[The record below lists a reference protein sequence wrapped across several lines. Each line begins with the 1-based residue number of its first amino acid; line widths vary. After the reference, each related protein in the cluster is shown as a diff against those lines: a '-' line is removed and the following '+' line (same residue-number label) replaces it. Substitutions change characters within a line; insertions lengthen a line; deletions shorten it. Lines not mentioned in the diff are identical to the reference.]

1 MNIKLNGRGCFLQ
14 VTWYYTFYLSLTII
28 FCWYITTY
36 LSIKVTFS
44 IMAFITLGSK
54 INVITDRTFIM
65 LGFKMLRMGLL
76 QCLGPNVIAVGTLI
90 TIGSSSYTVPSTA
103 VGFCLS
109 LSSWNSTFIN
119 RPEKGRTTGLLP
131 TPLCYSEIFQKR
143 ADWLIINFLVLKCM
157 SH

>member
-1 MNIKLNGRGCFLQ
+1 MKIKLNGRGCFLQ
-14 VTWYYTFYLSLTII
+14 VTWYYTFYLLLTII
-28 FCWYITTY
+28 CCWYITTY
-36 LSIKVTFS
+36 LSITVTFS
-44 IMAFITLGSK
+44 LWPLLHLAP
-54 INVITDRTFIM
+54 NVITDRTFIM

-76 QCLGPNVIAVGTLI
+76 QCLGPNVIAVWTLI

>member
-1 MNIKLNGRGCFLQ
+1 MKIKLNGRGCFLQ
-14 VTWYYTFYLSLTII
+14 VTWYYTFYLLLTII
-28 FCWYITTY
+28 CCWYITTY
-36 LSIKVTFS
+36 LSITVTFS
-44 IMAFITLGSK
+44 IMALLHLAP
-54 INVITDRTFIM
+54 NVITDRTFIM

-143 ADWLIINFLVLKCM
+143 TDWLIINFLVLKCM